1 MTLELLLQA
10 LIITLHH
17 YFALF
22 LFYNLL
28 MARKKRRGD
37 VYVLTLLMGWG
48 ITTISIVGT
57 IPIAMQLLLH
67 SVCLLFL
74 FDGRWIDYVLTPLL
88 FLQVGSFYDLANG
101 YLLYGKTRLGYPI
114 LVLFS
119 YAGLLLLTLLWRK
132 KPPLLQLIGNHLLL
146 CWFFLSSQ
154 LFVLRLFLLN
164 ESITDQ
170 QKGLVFVLLLLMIAV
185 FCFFAYQAG
194 KLEQVREKNLLL
206 EKQLDFQQKQ
216 MEQNKEY
223 LQQARKM
230 MHDSKNMWSLLERL
244 IREDQK
250 EEALEKVM
258 KLSELFQ
265 KVKLLEFTGNVTID
279 SLFYSL
285 VQQCRKEEIQLEQEI
300 QIEQQV
306 VIDESELSLLLNVL
320 FDTAIATAKKA
331 EAPRFI
337 HISVS
342 AKTNFFV
349 IDMSYSR
356 PMTFSDTLNCP
367 SLALLEE
374 KGEKNFERVQRIVE
388 KHTGLYEKTNQKNT
402 YCVKLALPLRN

>member
-1 MTLELLLQA
+1 MAIELLRQA
-10 LIITLHH
+10 LIITTHH
-17 YFALF
+17 YFVLF
-22 LFYNLL
+22 LFFNLL
-28 MARKKRRGD
+28 MARKKKGGY
-37 VYVLTLLMGWG
+37 VYVLILLMGWG
-48 ITTISIVGT
+48 ITTISIVGALQIT
-57 IPIAMQLLLH
+57 MQLLLH

-74 FDGRWIDYVLTPLL
+74 FDGRRIDYVLTPLL
-88 FLQVGSFYDLANG
+88 FLQIGSFYDLANN
-101 YLLYGKTRLGYPI
+101 YLLYGRTRLGYPI
-114 LVLFS
+114 LALFS
-119 YAGLLLLTLLWRK
+119 YAVLLLLTFFWRK

-146 CWFFLSSQ
+146 CWLFLSSL

-170 QKGLVFVLLLLMIAV
+170 QKGLIFAFLLLMMAV

-194 KLEQVREKNLLL
+194 KLEKVREKNLLL

-230 MHDSKNMWSLLERL
+230 MHDSKNLCGLLERL

-265 KVKLLEFTGNVTID
+265 RVKLLEFTGNVTID
-279 SLFYSL
+279 SLFYFL
-285 VQQCRKEEIQLEQEI
+285 VQQCRKEEIHLEQEI

-306 VIDESELSLLLNVL
+306 AIDKSELSLLLSVL
-320 FDTAIATAKKA
+320 FDTAIAIAKNA
-331 EAPRFI
+331 EVPRSI
-337 HISVS
+337 HLSVS
-342 AKTNFFV
+342 AKTNFLV

-356 PMTFSDTLNCP
+356 PMTFSGKLNCP

-388 KHTGLYEKTNQKNT
+388 KHTGLYEKRKQKNT